1 MRKVPINSIK
11 RVRNI
16 ILNSNPPLKD
26 PRLTKLSVDE
36 YCVMPTPNLEKKAK
50 KTPKATL
57 APVDMAVL
65 PEAFRMAVSD
75 RGTLMTT
82 PALLAKDG
90 GIDGFFIACLEKAV

>member
-1 MRKVPINSIK
+1 MVIQAF
-11 RVRNI
+11 
-16 ILNSNPPLKD
+16 L
-26 PRLTKLSVDE
+26 
-36 YCVMPTPNLEKKAK
+36 K